1 MAADTSKITVVCP
14 TCDNKMEIPGE
25 KKNTRLECPKCGI
38 AICCEW
44 EMDENKW
51 QNWRKFIR

>member
-1 MAADTSKITVVCP
+1 LTNIIALRGIAASDHLDRV
-14 TCDNKMEIPGE
+14 G
-25 KKNTRLECPKCGI
+25 GI